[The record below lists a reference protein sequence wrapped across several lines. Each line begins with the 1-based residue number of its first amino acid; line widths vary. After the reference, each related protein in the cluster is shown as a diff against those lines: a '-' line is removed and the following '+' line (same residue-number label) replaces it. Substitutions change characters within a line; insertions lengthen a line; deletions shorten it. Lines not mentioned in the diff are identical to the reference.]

1 MTLKADIIG
10 GRNMKTTKLVAGILM
25 IISSIF
31 IFFQGTVMGISNSMS
46 NNHHTSGSGGILV
59 ALLYLVAGI
68 IYLSTKKMKSLSGD
82 IANCI
87 ILVITW
93 LMAISNADKAY
104 TDLLIWGWIALIVG
118 VGFLVWHIFNNKKQK
133 G

>member
-1 MTLKADIIG
+1 
-10 GRNMKTTKLVAGILM
+10 MKTTKLVTGIIM
-25 IISSIF
+25 IILSIF
-31 IFFQGTVMGISNSMS
+31 IFFQGTIMGISNSMS

-68 IYLSTKKMKSLSGD
+68 VYLSTKKMKSLGGD

-104 TDLLIWGWIALIVG
+104 TDLPVWGWIALIVG